1 MTAPIQRTIKILS
14 LLDHVYLIFKKQGG
28 GRVLGGFI
36 WLRVCPTGGVFDES
50 NETLGYIICK
60 EF

>member
-1 MTAPIQRTIKILS
+1 M
-14 LLDHVYLIFKKQGG
+14 YLIFKKQGG

-50 NETLGYIICK
+50 NETLGYIISK